1 MKRFLD
7 VRECA
12 QYLNI
17 STHQVYKMAEMKQ
30 IPTTRI
36 CRKLLFDIKKLE
48 RFIEENSV
56 EVQDL
61 NEKVQ
66 ELLK

>member
-12 QYLNI
+12 EYLNI
-17 STHQVYKMAEMKQ
+17 STHQVYKMVEMKQ
-30 IPTTRI
+30 IPHTRI
-36 CRKLLFDIKKLE
+36 SRKVLFDIKKLE
-48 RFIEENSV
+48 TFIQQNSV

>member
-1 MKRFLD
+1 
-7 VRECA
+7 
-12 QYLNI
+12 
-17 STHQVYKMAEMKQ
+17 MAEMKQ
-30 IPTTRI
+30 IPHTRI

>member
-12 QYLNI
+12 EYLNI
-17 STHQVYKMAEMKQ
+17 STHQVYKMVEMKQ
-30 IPTTRI
+30 IPHTRI
-36 CRKLLFDIKKLE
+36 GRKVLFDLKKIE
-48 RFIEENSV
+48 TFIQQNSV

-61 NEKVQ
+61 DERAR